1 MAGVYEHIRLD
12 KNQPFYYG
20 IFEDKYRPFEKTRR
34 NNLWDKIV
42 AKTDYKINI
51 IKEGLTWE
59 EACQM
64 ERDLIKQ
71 YGRIDKGTGILT
83 NLTDGGDGTVG
94 LIRSE
99 EHSNKISKSLT
110 GRKLSEEHKK
120 KVGIG
125 KIGTKDSEDTI
136 HKKSDAK
143 KGKKPNNY
151 GKKRSTNAITG
162 TTKSLYGNQYA
173 AGENN
178 SKTTLTTEDVIY
190 IKKMWKSD
198 CLINNSKSLAEKF
211 NISVNSVWSIA
222 TNRRW
227 KHVQT

>member
-12 KNQPFYYG
+12 KNEPFYYG
-20 IFEDKYRPFEKTRR
+20 IFEHKYRPFEKTRR

-42 AKTDYKINI
+42 TKTNYKINI

-94 LIRSE
+94 LIRTE
-99 EHSNKISKSLT
+99 EHRNKISKSLT
-110 GRKLSEEHKK
+110 GLIRSEESKLK
-120 KVGIG
+120 QGISRTG
-125 KIGTKDSEDTI
+125 MKDSEDTI
-136 HKKSDAK
+136 RKKSYVK
-143 KGKKPNNY
+143 KCKKPNNY
-151 GKKRSTNAITG
+151 GKKY
-162 TTKSLYGNQYA
+162 KSENISKCLIGNQDA
-173 AGENN
+173 AGESNH
-178 SKTTLTTEDVIY
+178 KTTLSTEDVIY

-198 CLINNSKSLAEKF
+198 CPINNSKSLALKF
-211 NISVNSVWSIA
+211 NISINSVWSIA

-227 KHVQT
+227 KHVQI

>member
-20 IFEDKYRPFEKTRR
+20 IFKKEYRPFEKTRR

-71 YGRIDKGTGILT
+71 YGRIDKGTGILA

-94 LIRSE
+94 LIRTE
-99 EHSNKISKSLT
+99 EHTKKISESQKGKTYSKETKEKIALGMMEYAKINGPWNKGKKTSDETKRKLSEAKKGKTGNPNSINAMVKANKGIKRSPETIEKMRIAALNRKPMTDETKKKISLSVSKILT
-110 GRKLSEEHKK
+110 GRKCSEETKR
-120 KVGIG
+120 
-125 KIGTKDSEDTI
+125 KIS
-136 HKKSDAK
+136 
-143 KGKKPNNY
+143 N
-151 GKKRSTNAITG
+151 
-162 TTKSLYGNQYA
+162 SL
-173 AGENN
+173 
-178 SKTTLTTEDVIY
+178 K
-190 IKKMWKSD
+190 
-198 CLINNSKSLAEKF
+198 
-211 NISVNSVWSIA
+211 
-222 TNRRW
+222 NR
-227 KHVQT
+227 T